1 MKIKRYFAP
10 DVRQA
15 MRMVRDAQGPD
26 AVILSNKSVDGGIEI
41 VAAIDYDESAFPR
54 TTAAQREPQMKQSSA
69 TEQVLSDSPVQS
81 FQQESQREPRREPQR
96 EQATVRPSVPS
107 AAKSS
112 IPSDRLSAPM
122 SAASRYE
129 GEKRRQAHSQAP
141 LASIQWGQEPAI
153 VEMQTE
159 LKSLRGMLEKQ
170 LSGLV
175 WDEYTRRNPRK
186 AELIQQLIGL
196 GLSESL
202 SKSLAE
208 EVSERTHPDDLFK
221 NALECFSRM
230 IPVANDEILN
240 EGGVIALVGP
250 TGVGKTTTAAK
261 LAARYALRHGN
272 RHVAL
277 VTIDNYRVCAH
288 EQLRTYG
295 RILDIPVKTA
305 DSREELRKVLDDL
318 CDRRLVLI
326 DTAGMSQRDSHLAEQ
341 ASMLCG
347 DDMFIK
353 SSLVVSATSQVA
365 SVQEVMN
372 AFGVFNPAS
381 VMMTK
386 LDEATSFGGA
396 LDMATQYGVPIS
408 YICDGQQVPEDM
420 HLARAY
426 DLVNRCVDITER
438 SVPGR
443 SGDSG
448 MEMIA
453 QSIARGAENANV

>member
-26 AVILSNKSVDGGIEI
+26 AVILSNKRVDGGIEI

-54 TTAAQREPQMKQSSA
+54 ITAAQQTSQARKNSVVDRASSESAVPQFRTQQA
-69 TEQVLSDSPVQS
+69 VVQ
-81 FQQESQREPRREPQR
+81 
-96 EQATVRPSVPS
+96 PSV
-107 AAKSS
+107 KSPTQS
-112 IPSDRLSAPM
+112 EIPSDRLSASM
-122 SAASRYE
+122 NAASRYE
-129 GEKRRQAHSQAP
+129 GKERIHTRSQAP
-141 LASIQWGQEPAI
+141 QANIQWGQEPAI
-153 VEMQTE
+153 VEMQSE

-175 WDEYTRRNPRK
+175 WDEFTRRNPGK
-186 AELIQQLIGL
+186 AELIQQLMSL
-196 GLSESL
+196 GLSDSL
-202 SKSLAE
+202 CKTLAE
-208 EVSERTHPDDLFK
+208 EVPEQTHPDDLFRR
-221 NALECFSRM
+221 ALECFSRM
-230 IPVANDEILN
+230 LPVANDEILN

-305 DSREELRKVLDDL
+305 DSRQELRKVLDDL
-318 CDRRLVLI
+318 CDRRLILI
-326 DTAGMSQRDSHLAEQ
+326 DTAGMSQRDSHLSEQ

-353 SSLVVSATSQVA
+353 SSLVVSATSQVS

-372 AFGVFNPAS
+372 AFSLFNPAS

-386 LDEATSFGGA
+386 LDEATSLGGT
-396 LDMATQYGVPIS
+396 LDMMIEYGVPVS

-426 DLVNRCVDITER
+426 ELVNRCVDIMER
-438 SVPGR
+438 TVPR
-443 SGDSG
+443 RNSDNG

-453 QSIARGAENANV
+453 QSIARGAGNANV

>member
-1 MKIKRYFAP
+1 MKVKR
-10 DVRQA
+10 
-15 MRMVRDAQGPD
+15 
-26 AVILSNKSVDGGIEI
+26 
-41 VAAIDYDESAFPR
+41 ESHTR
-54 TTAAQREPQMKQSSA
+54 T
-69 TEQVLSDSPVQS
+69 
-81 FQQESQREPRREPQR
+81 
-96 EQATVRPSVPS
+96 
-107 AAKSS
+107 
-112 IPSDRLSAPM
+112 
-122 SAASRYE
+122 
-129 GEKRRQAHSQAP
+129 QAP
-141 LASIQWGQEPAI
+141 AATIQWGQEPAI
-153 VEMQTE
+153 VEMQSE

-170 LSGLV
+170 LSGLA
-175 WDEYTRRNPRK
+175 WDEFTRRNPRK
-186 AELIQQLIGL
+186 AELIQQLMGL
-196 GLSESL
+196 GLSDSL
-202 SKSLAE
+202 CKTLAE
-208 EVSERTHPDDLFK
+208 EVPERTHPDDLFK

-305 DSREELRKVLDDL
+305 DSRQELRKVLDDL
-318 CDRRLVLI
+318 CDRRLILI
-326 DTAGMSQRDSHLAEQ
+326 DTAGMSQRDSHLSEQ

-353 SSLVVSATSQVA
+353 TSLVVSATSQVA
-365 SVQEVMN
+365 SVKEVMN
-372 AFGVFNPAS
+372 AFGIFSPVS
-381 VMMTK
+381 IMMTK
-386 LDEATSFGGA
+386 LDEATSLGGA
-396 LDMATQYGVPIS
+396 MDMVTQYGVPIS

-426 DLVNRCVDITER
+426 DLVNRCVDIMER
-438 SVPGR
+438 SVP
-443 SGDSG
+443 SGNSDNG

-453 QSIARGAENANV
+453 QSIARGAGNANV

>member
-15 MRMVRDAQGPD
+15 MRMVRDSQGPD
-26 AVILSNKSVDGGIEI
+26 AVILSNKRVDGGIEI
-41 VAAIDYDESAFPR
+41 VAAIDYDESQLPHIPPMSSSAPHIDEQPGLNHSIQELAPSEVASSRPR
-54 TTAAQREPQMKQSSA
+54 NSSTAAEMQ
-69 TEQVLSDSPVQS
+69 
-81 FQQESQREPRREPQR
+81 
-96 EQATVRPSVPS
+96 
-107 AAKSS
+107 
-112 IPSDRLSAPM
+112 M

-129 GEKRRQAHSQAP
+129 GDFTGVAKKAARVQAP
-141 LASIQWGQEPAI
+141 LSNIQWGQEPAI

-170 LSGLV
+170 LSGLAC
-175 WDEYTRRNPRK
+175 DDFARRYPHK
-186 AELIQQLIGL
+186 AELIQQLMVL
-196 GLSESL
+196 GLSDAL
-202 SKSLAE
+202 CKSLAE
-208 EVSERTHPDDLFK
+208 KLPDHIRPDDLFK
-221 NALECFSRM
+221 NSLEYLSGM

-305 DSREELRKVLDDL
+305 DSRQELRKVLDDL

-326 DTAGMSQRDSHLAEQ
+326 DTAGMSQRDSHLSEQ
-341 ASMLCG
+341 ASILCG
-347 DDMFIK
+347 DDMYIK
-353 SSLVVSATSQVA
+353 SSLVLSATSQI
-365 SVQEVMN
+365 SSIQEVIR
-372 AFGVFNPAS
+372 AFDVFNPAS
-381 VMMTK
+381 LIMTK
-386 LDEATSFGGA
+386 LDEATSLGGA
-396 LDMATQYGVPIS
+396 LDIATQHGIPVS
-408 YICDGQQVPEDM
+408 YVCDGQQVPEDL

-426 DLVNRCVDITER
+426 DLVNRCVDIVDRTIT
-438 SVPGR
+438 SN
-443 SGDSG
+443 DNNNG
-448 MEMIA
+448 MA
-453 QSIARGAENANV
+453 LTTQPIARGAINANV

>member
-26 AVILSNKSVDGGIEI
+26 AVILSNKRVDGGIEI
-41 VAAIDYDESAFPR
+41 VAAIDYDESAFRR
-54 TTAAQREPQMKQSSA
+54 T
-69 TEQVLSDSPVQS
+69 SPVQPPEKQTGQNS
-81 FQQESQREPRREPQR
+81 ASERVPESQVQQPTIG
-96 EQATVRPSVPS
+96 QAATQPSV
-107 AAKSS
+107 KSS
-112 IPSDRLSAPM
+112 AQPKIPLGRLSTPM

-129 GEKRRQAHSQAP
+129 GEEKIQTRLQVPPSN
-141 LASIQWGQEPAI
+141 IQWGQEPAI

-175 WDEYTRRNPRK
+175 WDEFTRRNPRK
-186 AELIQQLIGL
+186 AELIQQLMALGL
-196 GLSESL
+196 GDSL
-202 SKSLAE
+202 CKALAE
-208 EVSERTHPDDLFK
+208 EVPDCTQPDDLFRS
-221 NALECFSRM
+221 ALECFSRM

-240 EGGVIALVGP
+240 EGGVVALVGP

-326 DTAGMSQRDSHLAEQ
+326 DTAGMSQRDSHLSEQ

-353 SSLVVSATSQVA
+353 TSLVVSATSQIS

-372 AFGVFNPAS
+372 AFGLFNPVS

-396 LDMATQYGVPIS
+396 LDMAIQYGVPIS
-408 YICDGQQVPEDM
+408 YLCDGQQVPEDM

-443 SGDSG
+443 NGDSG

-453 QSIARGAENANV
+453 QSIARGTENANV

>member
-26 AVILSNKSVDGGIEI
+26 AVILSNKCVDGGVEI
-41 VAAIDYDESAFPR
+41 VAAIDYDESIFRRA
-54 TTAAQREPQMKQSSA
+54 TATANSQQQLHQAETAGSSA
-69 TEQVLSDSPVQS
+69 RYAARPPSKLQLPLSS
-81 FQQESQREPRREPQR
+81 ER
-96 EQATVRPSVPS
+96 ATTVST
-107 AAKSS
+107 
-112 IPSDRLSAPM
+112 
-122 SAASRYE
+122 ASRDE
-129 GEKRRQAHSQAP
+129 GDFVDEHQKSERVQPS
-141 LASIQWGQEPAI
+141 LSNVQWGQEPAI

-159 LKSLRGMLEKQ
+159 LRSLRGMLERQ
-170 LSGLV
+170 LSGLA
-175 WDEYTRRNPRK
+175 WDDFTRRNPRK
-186 AELIQQLIGL
+186 AELTQQLTAL
-196 GLSESL
+196 GLNDDL
-202 SKSLAE
+202 CKMLAE
-208 EVSERTHPDDLFK
+208 EIPENSHPDDLFS
-221 NALECFSRM
+221 NALSCFSSM
-230 IPVANDEILN
+230 IPLANDEILN

-305 DSREELRKVLDDL
+305 ASREELRKVLDDL

-341 ASMLCG
+341 ASILCG

-353 SSLVVSATSQVA
+353 SSLVISTTSQLL
-365 SVQEVMN
+365 SIREVIR

-381 VMMTK
+381 MILTK
-386 LDEATSFGGA
+386 LDEAASLGGA
-396 LDMATQYGVPIS
+396 LDMAMQHRIPIS
-408 YICDGQQVPEDM
+408 YVCDGQQVPEDL
-420 HLARAY
+420 HLARAP
-426 DLVNRCVDITER
+426 DLVNRCVDIIER
-438 SVPGR
+438 TVPVGEDSSLDLMTR
-443 SGDSG
+443 SDVKGV
-448 MEMIA
+448 I
-453 QSIARGAENANV
+453 NANV

>member
-26 AVILSNKSVDGGIEI
+26 AVILSNKRVDGGIEI

-54 TTAAQREPQMKQSSA
+54 TIPVQQAPQARQNSTVDRASPEPSVAQSSTRQA
-69 TEQVLSDSPVQS
+69 AVQ
-81 FQQESQREPRREPQR
+81 
-96 EQATVRPSVPS
+96 PSVELPEQPG
-107 AAKSS
+107 
-112 IPSDRLSAPM
+112 IPADRLSVPM

-129 GEKRRQAHSQAP
+129 GKEKTHTRSQAP
-141 LASIQWGQEPAI
+141 QANIQWGQEPAI
-153 VEMQTE
+153 VEMQSE

-175 WDEYTRRNPRK
+175 WDEFTRRNPGK
-186 AELIQQLIGL
+186 AELIQQLMNL
-196 GLSESL
+196 GLSDSL
-202 SKSLAE
+202 CKTLAE
-208 EVSERTHPDDLFK
+208 EVPERAHPDDLFR
-221 NALECFSRM
+221 NALECFSRK

-240 EGGVIALVGP
+240 EGGVVALVGP

-305 DSREELRKVLDDL
+305 DSRQELRKVLDDL
-318 CDRRLVLI
+318 CDRRLILI
-326 DTAGMSQRDSHLAEQ
+326 DTAGMSQRDSHLSEQ

-353 SSLVVSATSQVA
+353 TSLVVSATSQV
-365 SVQEVMN
+365 SSMREVMN
-372 AFGVFNPAS
+372 AFGLFNPVS

-386 LDEATSFGGA
+386 LDEATSLGGA
-396 LDMATQYGVPIS
+396 LDMTTQYGVPVS

-426 DLVNRCVDITER
+426 DLVNRCVDIMER
-438 SVPGR
+438 PVPGGN
-443 SGDSG
+443 SDNG

-453 QSIARGAENANV
+453 QSIARGTVNANV

>member
-15 MRMVRDAQGPD
+15 MRMVRDTQGPD
-26 AVILSNKSVDGGIEI
+26 AVILSNKRVDGGIEI
-41 VAAIDYDESAFPR
+41 VAAIDYDESIFPR
-54 TTAAQREPQMKQSSA
+54 ATPSTSA
-69 TEQVLSDSPVQS
+69 KEAG
-81 FQQESQREPRREPQR
+81 QQGG
-96 EQATVRPSVPS
+96 A
-107 AAKSS
+107 
-112 IPSDRLSAPM
+112 DRLTPSPQAPSEPKPQSQSQSQNSQAAAPM
-122 SAASRYE
+122 SASSRYE
-129 GEKRRQAHSQAP
+129 GEDSSSVRLQAP
-141 LASIQWGQEPAI
+141 LPNIQWGQEPAI
-153 VEMQTE
+153 VEMQSE

-170 LSGLV
+170 LSGLA
-175 WDEYTRRNPRK
+175 WDEFTRRHPKK
-186 AELIQQLIGL
+186 AELIQQLMGL
-196 GLSESL
+196 GLSDSL
-202 SKSLAE
+202 CKALAE
-208 EVSERTHPDDLFK
+208 EVSERRHPDDLFR

-230 IPVANDEILN
+230 VPVADDEILN
-240 EGGVIALVGP
+240 KGGVVALVGP

-305 DSREELRKVLDDL
+305 DSRQELRKVLDDL

-341 ASMLCG
+341 ASTLCG

-353 SSLVVSATSQVA
+353 SSLVVSATSQV
-365 SVQEVMN
+365 SSLREVMN
-372 AFGVFNPAS
+372 AFGVFNPTS
-381 VMMTK
+381 VIFTK

-396 LDMATQYGVPIS
+396 LDVATQYGVPVS
-408 YICDGQQVPEDM
+408 YVCDGQQVPEDL

-426 DLVNRCVDITER
+426 DLVNRCVDIMER
-438 SVPGR
+438 TVPGGN
-443 SGDSG
+443 SDNDNG
-448 MEMIA
+448 MDLIA
-453 QSIARGAENANV
+453 QSIARGATNANV

>member
-26 AVILSNKSVDGGIEI
+26 AVILSNKSVDGGVEI
-41 VAAIDYDESAFPR
+41 VAAIDYDESSFPGIASTTNVR
-54 TTAAQREPQMKQSSA
+54 ESGDRATPQPTAAHSRQQSQAESA
-69 TEQVLSDSPVQS
+69 QV
-81 FQQESQREPRREPQR
+81 
-96 EQATVRPSVPS
+96 
-107 AAKSS
+107 
-112 IPSDRLSAPM
+112 

-129 GEKRRQAHSQAP
+129 GEGERPRRTQQP
-141 LASIQWGQEPAI
+141 LPDIQWGQEPAI

-159 LKSLRGMLEKQ
+159 LKNLRGMLEKQ
-170 LSGLV
+170 LSGLA
-175 WDEYTRRNPRK
+175 WDEFTRRHPQK
-186 AELIQQLIGL
+186 AELIQQLTAL
-196 GLSESL
+196 GLSDERC
-202 SKSLAE
+202 KALAE
-208 EVSERTHPDDLFK
+208 EVPVRTHPDDLFRS
-221 NALECFSRM
+221 ALECLSRT
-230 IPVANDEILN
+230 IPVAEDEILN
-240 EGGVIALVGP
+240 DGGIVALVGP

-318 CDRRLVLI
+318 CDRRLIVI

-341 ASMLCG
+341 ASTLCG

-353 SSLVVSATSQVA
+353 SSLVISATSQVS
-365 SVQEVMN
+365 SVREVMS
-372 AFGVFNPAS
+372 AFGVFSPAS
-381 VMMTK
+381 VIFTK

-396 LDMATQYGVPIS
+396 IDIATQYGVPLS
-408 YICDGQQVPEDM
+408 YICDGQQVPEDL

-426 DLVNRCVDITER
+426 ELVNRCVDIKER
-438 SVPGR
+438 TVPG
-443 SGDSG
+443 GNGENG
-448 MEMIA
+448 MELIS
-453 QSIARGAENANV
+453 QSIARGVANANV

>member
-26 AVILSNKSVDGGIEI
+26 AVILSNKSVDGGVEI
-41 VAAIDYDESAFPR
+41 VAAIDYDESSFPGTASTKNVR
-54 TTAAQREPQMKQSSA
+54 ESGHHVTPQPTAAHSRQPSQPRSS
-69 TEQVLSDSPVQS
+69 QV
-81 FQQESQREPRREPQR
+81 
-96 EQATVRPSVPS
+96 S
-107 AAKSS
+107 AAF
-112 IPSDRLSAPM
+112 
-122 SAASRYE
+122 RYE
-129 GEKRRQAHSQAP
+129 GGG
-141 LASIQWGQEPAI
+141 ASSGRTQPSLPDIQWGQEPAI

-159 LKSLRGMLEKQ
+159 LKNLRGMLEKQ
-170 LSGLV
+170 LSGLA
-175 WDEYTRRNPRK
+175 WDEFTRRHPQK
-186 AELIQQLIGL
+186 AELIQQLMAL
-196 GLSESL
+196 GLSDERC
-202 SKSLAE
+202 KVLAE
-208 EVSERTHPDDLFK
+208 EVPVRTHPDDLFRS
-221 NALECFSRM
+221 ALECLSSA
-230 IPVANDEILN
+230 IPVADDEILN
-240 EGGVIALVGP
+240 DGGIVALVGP

-318 CDRRLVLI
+318 CDRRLIVI

-341 ASMLCG
+341 ASILCG

-353 SSLVVSATSQVA
+353 SSLVISATSQVS
-365 SVQEVMN
+365 SVREVMG

-381 VMMTK
+381 VIFTK

-396 LDMATQYGVPIS
+396 IDVATQYGVPLS
-408 YICDGQQVPEDM
+408 YICDGQQVPEDL
-420 HLARAY
+420 HLVRAY
-426 DLVNRCVDITER
+426 DLVNRCVDIKER
-438 SVPGR
+438 TVPG
-443 SGDSG
+443 GNGENG
-448 MEMIA
+448 MELIS
-453 QSIARGAENANV
+453 QSIARGVANANV

>member
-26 AVILSNKSVDGGIEI
+26 AVILSNKRVDGGIEI

-54 TTAAQREPQMKQSSA
+54 TAAVQQAPQARQNSVADRVSPGSSGHQSDTQPA
-69 TEQVLSDSPVQS
+69 VKSPVQ
-81 FQQESQREPRREPQR
+81 P
-96 EQATVRPSVPS
+96 
-107 AAKSS
+107 S
-112 IPSDRLSAPM
+112 IPTDRLSAPM
-122 SAASRYE
+122 SAVSRYE
-129 GEKRRQAHSQAP
+129 GEARINTRTQVPQAN
-141 LASIQWGQEPAI
+141 IQWGQEPAI
-153 VEMQTE
+153 VEMQSE

-170 LSGLV
+170 LSGLA
-175 WDEYTRRNPRK
+175 WDEFTRRHPRK
-186 AELIQQLIGL
+186 AELIQQLMSL
-196 GLSESL
+196 GLSDSL
-202 SKSLAE
+202 CKTLAE
-208 EVSERTHPDDLFK
+208 ELPERTHPDELFR

-240 EGGVIALVGP
+240 EGGVVALVGP

-318 CDRRLVLI
+318 CDRRLILI
-326 DTAGMSQRDSHLAEQ
+326 DTAGMSQRDSHLSEQ

-353 SSLVVSATSQVA
+353 SSLVVSATSQVS
-365 SVQEVMN
+365 SVKEVMN
-372 AFGVFNPAS
+372 AFGIFNPAS

-386 LDEATSFGGA
+386 LDEATSLGGA

-426 DLVNRCVDITER
+426 DLVNRCVAIMER
-438 SVPGR
+438 SVPGGN
-443 SGDSG
+443 GDNG

-453 QSIARGAENANV
+453 QSIARGAANANV